1 MNYPLHELN
10 WQEFE
15 EVVISI
21 CDEILGIGTIKFA
34 DGKDGGRDAKFT
46 DTANNFPS
54 QASPWSGKFII
65 QAKHTLKQNAS
76 CSDNEFIKILN
87 KEIKSIE
94 KLQEDNKLDN
104 YLLFT
109 NRKLTGLQDP
119 KIEDLI
125 TTTLNLKNQI
135 IAEDQ
140 IQRWLKDYP
149 NVVKKNNLDRFLLPL
164 QFYDEDLK
172 NIITTFADV
181 DFSGKELQN
190 IKRKN
195 DKITIEDKNKLNKMS
210 EVYFDN
216 MFKKS
221 IIEFKELESF
231 FKNPT
236 NRKLLKM
243 YDNTIDDIQSQIII
257 KRDEYHAFEE
267 VLEYL
272 YAYMLTKH
280 ELTLKDNRR
289 LIRVFLHYMYFHCDI
304 GVSE

>member
-54 QASPWSGKFII
+54 QASPWNGKFII

-119 KIEDLI
+119 KIENLL

-140 IQRWLKDYP
+140 I
-149 NVVKKNNLDRFLLPL
+149 
-164 QFYDEDLK
+164 
-172 NIITTFADV
+172 
-181 DFSGKELQN
+181 
-190 IKRKN
+190 
-195 DKITIEDKNKLNKMS
+195 
-210 EVYFDN
+210 
-216 MFKKS
+216 
-221 IIEFKELESF
+221 
-231 FKNPT
+231 
-236 NRKLLKM
+236 
-243 YDNTIDDIQSQIII
+243 
-257 KRDEYHAFEE
+257 
-267 VLEYL
+267 
-272 YAYMLTKH
+272 
-280 ELTLKDNRR
+280 
-289 LIRVFLHYMYFHCDI
+289 
-304 GVSE
+304 